1 MAGSTVSHGSSLH
14 GDLKYPKGFKH
25 FDYVNP
31 DAAKGGTVR
40 LSAIG
45 GYDSLNPFI
54 LKGASAGSLGLMYDS
69 LMSSSSDEPGSTY
82 AHLAESV
89 EVPDDFS
96 WVIYTLD
103 ARARWH
109 DGTPLTVEDVI
120 FSFETI
126 KAKGHPFYRAYFKSL
141 AKAEKVGGR
150 QVKFFRFGQA

>member
-1 MAGSTVSHGSSLH
+1 MIKHAVFSFVAVGAVIGLLTGSAAMAGSTVSHGSSLH

-69 LMSSSSDEPGSTY
+69 LMSSSSDEPG
-82 AHLAESV
+82 
-89 EVPDDFS
+89 
-96 WVIYTLD
+96 
-103 ARARWH
+103 
-109 DGTPLTVEDVI
+109 
-120 FSFETI
+120 
-126 KAKGHPFYRAYFKSL
+126 
-141 AKAEKVGGR
+141 
-150 QVKFFRFGQA
+150 